1 MVKYI
6 IKRLLMMIPIILAVT
21 VIIFT
26 LMNFVP
32 GDPATIQASGQVLT
46 EEQLDAI
53 RESMGLNQP
62 FLTRLFNYIKNVF
75 LHLDFGL
82 SYTNGSPVGPEL
94 LTRFWTTF
102 RIAVIGMVLMILIGV
117 PLGSQGEHDRG
128 PRFHVRDAHRQLHA
142 AFLARAD
149 ARAAVFAEAEVAA
162 ELRLG

>member
-62 FLTRLFNYIKNVF
+62 FLTRLLITSKTCSCTSTSVF
-75 LHLDFGL
+75 P
-82 SYTNGSPVGPEL
+82 TQTE
-94 LTRFWTTF
+94 
-102 RIAVIGMVLMILIGV
+102 
-117 PLGSQGEHDRG
+117 
-128 PRFHVRDAHRQLHA
+128 
-142 AFLARAD
+142 ARS
-149 ARAAVFAEAEVAA
+149 ARSC
-162 ELRLG
+162 

>member
-75 LHLDFGL
+75 CTSTSAF
-82 SYTNGSPVGPEL
+82 P
-94 LTRFWTTF
+94 TRTGA
-102 RIAVIGMVLMILIGV
+102 R
-117 PLGSQGEHDRG
+117 S
-128 PRFHVRDAHRQLHA
+128 VRSC
-142 AFLARAD
+142 
-149 ARAAVFAEAEVAA
+149 
-162 ELRLG
+162 